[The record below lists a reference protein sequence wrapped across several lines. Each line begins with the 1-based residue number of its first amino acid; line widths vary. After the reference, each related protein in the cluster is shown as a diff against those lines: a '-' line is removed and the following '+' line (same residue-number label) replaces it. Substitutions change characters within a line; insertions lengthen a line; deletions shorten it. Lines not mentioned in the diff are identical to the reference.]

1 MASIASKSSENLAK
15 NLSLTTSRAAERF
28 EVVEPGWAS
37 IEDMSDLHTAPLL
50 WMVVRKPNFYHLL
63 VNIHPMSPYFK
74 AFRMFHDPTRTTQ
87 DPEEA
92 LCSESSPCEP
102 SLSLEVRAYWNNF
115 LWIFVVSGAPN
126 GHQRPPFQWP

>member
-50 WMVVRKPNFYHLL
+50 WMVVRKPNLFFFQFL
-63 VNIHPMSPYFK
+63 VNTHPISIHF
-74 AFRMFHDPTRTTQ
+74 
-87 DPEEA
+87 A
-92 LCSESSPCEP
+92 LFQG
-102 SLSLEVRAYWNNF
+102 LQ
-115 LWIFVVSGAPN
+115 VVS
-126 GHQRPPFQWP
+126 